1 MQYKNLIKKKTH
13 AINERNISKILPESL
28 DSILRAKL
36 KTKNKIQI

>member
-28 DSILRAKL
+28 DPTTLRAKL
-36 KTKNKIQI
+36 KTKIQI